1 MTGFWPF
8 GRASQKKLRSG
19 QCGCPGG
26 GKEAIQ
32 PPLSTGSCNC
42 QASEEEK
49 TEPAARPVRDSI
61 RAEHPALRRRII
73 SPPYVELTPR
83 LRTVNYCSP
92 PPRWFSGYGLGVP
105 GLHYPVCQCV

>member
-1 MTGFWPF
+1 MTGIRLESAR
-8 GRASQKKLRSG
+8 GQKKLRSG

-49 TEPAARPVRDSI
+49 PEPDAIETGRDSSSPS
-61 RAEHPALRRRII
+61 RVTAKNNFSTLRG
-73 SPPYVELTPR
+73 PYGAITHCELLLTPGHM
-83 LRTVNYCSP
+83 TV
-92 PPRWFSGYGLGVP
+92 RIWT
-105 GLHYPVCQCV
+105 